1 MIIREN
7 IPISTLTTMHLG
19 GPARFVIEVE
29 TLDDIPAAYDFAKS
43 KNLPVFILGGGAN
56 TIGHDEGFNGVIII
70 NRIKGI
76 DIDNGQERLF
86 EGPPERG
93 SARVSAPRPWQ
104 TAVGAEQTE
113 HLCSVSRR
121 RPADDL
127 RSRRAEATQPEKSLS
142 DQSPITAMGGEIWDD
157 VVAFACERGLTGIE
171 GLSKIPGLAAAAP
184 VQNIGAYGQ
193 EVADTLVSLEAYDTK
208 TNQFVTLTKD
218 DLHFS
223 YRHSI
228 LNTTEKGRYFV
239 ISITLVLKPGQMERP
254 FYNSIEQYIEKHQ
267 CTDFSPQG
275 IREIVSTIRADKLP
289 DPADKASSGSFFKN
303 IYLNEEEA
311 RLAEEKGYPVYHGH
325 DGFKINSGW
334 LIEEAGLKGKL
345 LHGMRVSDKA
355 ALVLIN
361 ESATSYA
368 DLAAARAEII
378 DKINQKFGYQLEQEP
393 VEIL

>member
-7 IPISTLTTMHLG
+7 IPISTLTTMRLG
-19 GPARFVIEVE
+19 GPARYVLEIEQKSE
-29 TLDDIPAAYDFAKS
+29 IPTAYDFAKS
-43 KNLPVFILGGGAN
+43 RNLPVFILGGGAN
-56 TIGHDEGFNGVIII
+56 TIGHDEGFDGVIII
-70 NRIKGI
+70 NHIKGI
-76 DIDNGQERLF
+76 NASWAGDVAGGTPAGAPATVGETATS
-86 EGPPERG
+86 GPAQRI
-93 SARVSAPRPWQ
+93 
-104 TAVGAEQTE
+104 
-113 HLCSVSRR
+113 
-121 RPADDL
+121 
-127 RSRRAEATQPEKSLS
+127 
-142 DQSPITAMGGEIWDD
+142 ITAMGGEIWDD

-171 GLSKIPGLAAAAP
+171 ALSKIPGLAAAAP

-193 EVADTLVSLEAYDTK
+193 EVADTLISLEAYDTK
-208 TNQFVTLTKD
+208 TNQFITLTKD

-239 ISITLVLKPGQMERP
+239 VSITLALKPGQMERP

-325 DGFKINSGW
+325 DGLKINSGW

-368 DLAAARAEII
+368 DLAAARTEII
-378 DKINQKFGYQLEQEP
+378 DKINQKFGYTLEQEP